1 MRDIEKVIND
11 ILDIVPDSFRGK
23 EELKTRLDYVI
34 DDSKYRSP
42 ELMFICWQDAH
53 IILNQILMPVSL
65 KTRNWIWAD
74 DIFELFSDGKW
85 GRSSLKIKNFVYV

>member
-11 ILDIVPDSFRGK
+11 ILDIVPDSFKGK

-53 IILNQILMPVSL
+53 IILNQILMSESL
-65 KTRNWIWAD
+65 KTRNWIWWQWYMR
-74 DIFELFSDGKW
+74 IKRKLQHCQC
-85 GRSSLKIKNFVYV
+85 RSFDA